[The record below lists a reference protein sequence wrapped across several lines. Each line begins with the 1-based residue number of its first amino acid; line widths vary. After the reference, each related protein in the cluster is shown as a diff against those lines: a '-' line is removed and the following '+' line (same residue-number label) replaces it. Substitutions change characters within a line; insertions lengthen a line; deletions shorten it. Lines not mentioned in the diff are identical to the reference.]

1 MSTYT
6 TSKARALED
15 SKRKSSL
22 LKDNSWIKKP
32 DDEDEAVDRDPN
44 FAKTVLSRV
53 KTTETTV
60 SSSEP
65 VPEKTAKPKSSS
77 TSVQAL
83 TQRFSGSREDLKSIT
98 PSYYSKRSSI
108 GKTETSSTTKTT
120 TPTKEGTTET
130 TTTTTTQS
138 VKSPVTKSSPKTD
151 TFLDRV
157 KASSKGSQYSPYS
170 PTKTTKPPIIS
181 PKPAEEQL
189 SNSLTPTSTKDDT
202 PTKDSKTSVTTT
214 VTVKSD
220 STKIDDKLNDSHLP
234 DSITSPVSS
243 TTTTKKTSTVF
254 VDDDQDAE
262 DKLYDSL
269 IPNAIK
275 DKDGDSYSKT
285 YVSSSKTSTVKS
297 SYTVIE
303 DKLTDSHL
311 PDSIKSPV
319 SSTTT
324 TKTSTVFVDDDNDAE
339 DKLYDSL
346 IPNAIKDNDGDSY
359 SRTYVSSSKT
369 STVKSSYTVTE
380 DKLNDSHLP
389 DYIKSPV
396 STSTTKTSTV
406 FVDDDEDDTKTST
419 SPTNT
424 VSTPVDDLYDTL
436 LPKSITS
443 SVREESP
450 STPSSTRSFSYSS
463 YTEDPTYTRNSSYSS
478 DYKTYSYSRPDSS
491 YEYSSLNSPSRYS
504 SSSYKSSSFSDN
516 ILSDQIYS
524 KSSTK
529 SVYQSPDRPV
539 LEKDLCTSCRKPFT
553 GDAKMVL
560 DDIKL
565 NCHASCFKC
574 EVCSMSLGN
583 LKAGDSIW
591 IYKRMVHC
599 ETCFENTRDKWCR

>member
-297 SYTVIE
+297 SYTV
-303 DKLTDSHL
+303 
-311 PDSIKSPV
+311 
-319 SSTTT
+319 
-324 TKTSTVFVDDDNDAE
+324 
-339 DKLYDSL
+339 
-346 IPNAIKDNDGDSY
+346 
-359 SRTYVSSSKT
+359 
-369 STVKSSYTVTE
+369 TE

-396 STSTTKTSTV
+396 SSTSTTKTSTV